1 MTPSHQYSVLGAYVL
16 SAALGAAGL
25 GMALDSHA
33 QDMTQTN
40 IDSGPATIGAVREE
54 APDFFHMMADFLI
67 ARPAMVAMTAAG
79 TGFFLASLPV
89 SVIGGN
95 VDEAAQRLV
104 VEPASYVINPC
115 LGCLPYGR

>member
-1 MTPSHQYSVLGAYVL
+1 MTPSHRYSVLGAYVL
-16 SAALGAAGL
+16 GAALGAAGL
-25 GMALDSHA
+25 GIALDSHA

-40 IDSGPATIGAVREE
+40 IDSGPATVGAVREE

-104 VEPASYVINPC
+104 VEPASYVVNPC